1 MADKE
6 NLAAIRKMVNDAAA
20 RIGKPSADRPR
31 EQIQGVSDGEKLA
44 AIRRLVNE
52 YSLYGS
58 VPCDRLDEVL
68 DDDCHSVD
76 D

>member
-1 MADKE
+1 MAEKE
-6 NLAAIRKMVNDAAA
+6 NLAAIRRLVSDAAA
-20 RIGKPSADRPR
+20 RIGKPSADRLR
-31 EQIQGVSDGEKLA
+31 EQTQGVSDGEKLA

-68 DDDCHSVD
+68 GDE
-76 D
+76 